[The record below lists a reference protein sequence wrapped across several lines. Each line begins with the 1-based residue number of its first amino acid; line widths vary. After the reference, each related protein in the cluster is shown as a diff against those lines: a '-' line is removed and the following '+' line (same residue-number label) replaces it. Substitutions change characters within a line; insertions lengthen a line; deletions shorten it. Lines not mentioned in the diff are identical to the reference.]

1 MTALASGLG
10 FPGGVLPRHEFHAM
24 SATFFRGLGAAK
36 KLCVPGSAKL
46 IKASTVNAVAL
57 AILDRAEGKDRS
69 QGAFTIDALKQ
80 LTGLCAHS
88 VIDAVKVLLD
98 LGFMHCWKAPRAA
111 DGRRF
116 RLLWERAKAKK
127 GAPKA
132 AETSASS
139 ARTGC
144 TPLNREKE
152 AFQASFLDLK
162 EAGAGGR
169 RGGPGRAGRAGGR
182 PRLGRGRR
190 RSRARITVGRAGG
203 GRGVRAGRGPG
214 SPRDARGDPGQDRR
228 RPVGAAAPGRSAG
241 PAGRGA
247 GRSAGDVGGRPGR
260 PGPGAGRAEAAV
272 HSGRV
277 RAAGDARRGEP
288 PRPAG
293 PPGREE
299 GPGRPRQRRARVACR
314 PGRRWRHGPARAR
327 GGGRA
332 RLARPAGREV
342 GPGGAVLIGPGRSP
356 GHSES
361 DTRVCGRPCPGAGP
375 PLR

>member
-162 EAGAGGR
+162 EAGADAGR
-169 RGGPGRAGRAGGR
+169 WPPAAGVVPGRGPEGTGANAGPAGAAEVPAAPAAPAGGPDWAEAAGD
-182 PRLGRGRR
+182 P
-190 RSRARITVGRAGG
+190 
-203 GRGVRAGRGPG
+203 GPG
-214 SPRDARGDPGQDRR
+214 SPSAAPEGAEGSGPAADPDLPATLAEIRAKIAADRSAPRRPAAPPGQLAAGLADQLGTSAADRAGQARALEELRRPSTAAGSGPPVTRDEVSRRDQLARLDARKARDAPASGGPGSR
-228 RPVGAAAPGRSAG
+228 AAPAG
-241 PAGRGA
+241 GGA
-247 GRSAGDVGGRPGR
+247 TAP
-260 PGPGAGRAEAAV
+260 PGPGAG
-272 HSGRV
+272 
-277 RAAGDARRGEP
+277 
-288 PRPAG
+288 AG
-293 PPGREE
+293 PG
-299 GPGRPRQRRARVACR
+299 
-314 PGRRWRHGPARAR
+314 WL
-327 GGGRA
+327 A
-332 RLARPAGREV
+332 RLAGKWARAAP
-342 GPGGAVLIGPGRSP
+342 S
-356 GHSES
+356 
-361 DTRVCGRPCPGAGP
+361 
-375 PLR
+375 